1 MDKLYLFQSGK
12 SINLSARGLLPY
24 FGEDRPRGLG
34 GEARGERPYLHT
46 NKLKSMHDEPVQNDT
61 NRGGLNGAVA
71 FGTLENSTLILPR
84 P

>member
-1 MDKLYLFQSGK
+1 MY
-12 SINLSARGLLPY
+12 
-24 FGEDRPRGLG
+24 
-34 GEARGERPYLHT
+34 
-46 NKLKSMHDEPVQNDT
+46 DEPVQNDT